1 MICDKCGREIIG
13 KGNNNYNQ
21 HYKCC
26 DGNPI
31 PKRNRR
37 KLGIILECN
46 KCGRKI
52 KGKGNYNQHYDHC
65 DGNPIPKLKRNIGW
79 TSKGKTYIEIYGDK
93 RAKEIIEKI
102 KNNNSFSKHSEESKK
117 NISLHMMGNKNWEN
131 SVTKSG
137 RGRKGHYKG
146 LYFMSTWELAFI
158 VYSMEHNIEFK
169 RNWEKFEYLDVK
181 GNKRYYIPDFI
192 VENIYI
198 EIKGY
203 MTEEVELKINSF
215 KLPLIVIGKKDIKPI
230 IDYVKEKYGENFYEI
245 LKDK

>member
-1 MICDKCGREIIG
+1 MNISEILKNSKIECDKCKRKIT
-13 KGNNNYNQ
+13 KNNFRK
-21 HYKCC
+21 HYKSC

-31 PKRNRR
+31 PRDDRKKLSKR
-37 KLGIILECN
+37 G
-46 KCGRKI
+46 
-52 KGKGNYNQHYDHC
+52 GNHDWS
-65 DGNPIPKLKRNIGW
+65 R
-79 TSKGKTYIEIYGDK
+79 GKTYIEIYGEEK
-93 RAKEIIEKI
+93 SKEIIKKI
-102 KNNNSFSKHSEESKK
+102 KENNTFRFSKHSEETKK

-181 GNKRYYIPDFI
+181 ENKRYYIPDFI
-192 VENIYI
+192 VENTYI